1 MLSMPL
7 ATEGL
12 GHWWYCEGLGHSM
25 AITENEARQ
34 AEAKQACGCHAY
46 VSSLADGVSC
56 SVAAACAPLN

>member
-46 VSSLADGVSC
+46 VGSLADGVSM
-56 SVAAACAPLN
+56 